1 MIIKN
6 RILPEIRRPR
16 LKMLLGRD
24 MPIRLIEAH
33 SGLSGLVGSLAHT
46 VVDGATLEFDGLW
59 ISSLTSTA
67 AKGLPDA
74 ELNAVARRLE
84 MVDEIL
90 SVTDKPLLF
99 DGDTGGDRVNF
110 EYLCSKLEM
119 MGVSG
124 VVIEDKKY
132 PKRNSLSDGAGQLM
146 EDPTVFAHKI
156 SAGRAAL
163 QSDQF
168 LIFGRI
174 ESFIVG
180 LGVEDA
186 LNRARAY
193 LLAGADGILIHSKQS
208 DPDEVYAFMQGFEA
222 LCEDLGFDYPVS
234 AVPSTYDSVS
244 CTALFEHGV
253 RIVIHANH
261 LLRASHLAMNA
272 VCKLLLESDRGLEA
286 NAFCTPLTDIFDLVG
301 FTDVLK
307 RDCEEASRTEGCGEI
322 EDNLL
327 SMRKDR

>member
-1 MIIKN
+1 MTIKN

-16 LKMLLGRD
+16 LKMLLNRER
-24 MPIRLIEAH
+24 PVRLIEAH
-33 SGLSGLVGSLAHT
+33 SGLAGLIGSRAHA
-46 VVDGATLEFDGLW
+46 VVDGANVEFDGLW

-74 ELNAVARRLE
+74 ELNTVARRLE
-84 MVDEIL
+84 TIDEIL
-90 SVTDKPLLF
+90 SATDKPLLV

-132 PKRNSLSDGAGQLM
+132 PKRNSLSSEARQLM
-146 EDPTVFAHKI
+146 EDPAVFAHKI
-156 SAGRAAL
+156 AAGRAVL

-168 LIFGRI
+168 LIFARI
-174 ESFIVG
+174 ESFIAG
-180 LGVEDA
+180 LGLDDA
-186 LNRARAY
+186 LNRAQTY

-208 DPDEVYAFMQGFEA
+208 GPDEVYAFMQGYEA
-222 LCEDLGFDYPVS
+222 ICNDLGFRYPV
-234 AVPSTYDSVS
+234 AVVPATYNSVS
-244 CTALFEHGV
+244 CAELFEHGIKV
-253 RIVIHANH
+253 VIHSNH

-272 VCKLLLESDRGLEA
+272 VCKLILESDRGLEA
-286 NAFCTPLTDIFDLVG
+286 NGFCTPLQDIFDLVG

-307 RDCEEASRTEGCGEI
+307 RDSEEASRAESCGDI
-322 EDNLL
+322 KDNLL
-327 SMRKDR
+327 SLRKDG